1 MSKVLVTIT
10 VIAIVIGGIYFLEN
24 GSSQKGGQSNSESA
38 NIDVKDKVQ
47 YISIEAKGGYSPR
60 VTSAKSGVPTKLIVK
75 TNNTYDCSSAL
86 VIRSVG
92 FQSML
97 PQTGETE
104 IDLGIH
110 AAGETIQGLCSMG
123 MYSFQIKFI

>member
-1 MSKVLVTIT
+1 MPKILIT
-10 VIAIVIGGIYFLEN
+10 LIVIFVVIGGIFLLQN
-24 GSSQKGGQSNSESA
+24 GPAQSGAQNDSRST
-38 NIDVKDKVQ
+38 NISVKDKIQ

-60 VTSAKSGVPTKLIVK
+60 VTNAKSGIPTKLIVK
-75 TNNTYDCSSAL
+75 TDNTFDCSSAL

-104 IDLGIH
+104 IDLGTH
-110 AAGETIQGLCSMG
+110 GAGETVQGICSMG
-123 MYSFQIKFI
+123 MYSFQIHFI

>member
-1 MSKVLVTIT
+1 MSKIFVTVA
-10 VIAIVIGGIYFLEN
+10 VIVMVIGGIYLLEN
-24 GSSQKGGQSNSESA
+24 GSKQTGSQVASASTNISE
-38 NIDVKDKVQ
+38 KDKIQ

-60 VTSAKSGVPTKLIVK
+60 ETSAKSGVPTKLIVM

-104 IDLGIH
+104 IDLGTH